1 MNLPNKLTMMRVVL
15 VPVFMVF
22 AALAK
27 YGTADF
33 NATFSLVAG
42 IIFTVA
48 SITDFL
54 DGYIARKTIWSPI
67 LASSWTRWPISA

>member
-54 DGYIARKTIWSPI
+54 DGYIARKKPFGHRFWQVHGP
-67 LASSWTRWPISA
+67 AGR